1 MKRVKKHLVR
11 LSKSE
16 RSIMIRVEKA
26 LRAFSQNRT
35 GKTVMNYVEALSAF
49 CDWCVQRGYLEAD
62 PLQILVA
69 FDTEP

>member
-1 MKRVKKHLVR
+1 MK
-11 LSKSE
+11 
-16 RSIMIRVEKA
+16 RVEKA

-49 CDWCVQRGYLEAD
+49 CDWCVQRGYLEAE
-62 PLQILVA
+62 PLQILVP